1 MPACLV
7 TGGAGF
13 IGSNLVAELLRQ
25 NWRVRVLDNF
35 STGKRSHLD
44 RVLAAAQANTFE
56 LVEGDIRNRDDCLNA
71 CREVEYVFHQAA
83 LRSVPRS
90 VDDPSAT
97 NEVNVL
103 GTLNVLQAAVKAG
116 VRRLV
121 YASSSSVYGDTSVSP
136 QQEDHRPGPISPY
149 AVSKLAGEHYSV
161 SFCQVYGLETVSLR
175 YFNVFGPH
183 QDPESKYSALIP
195 SFIQQVSRGEPLEV
209 HGDGLQSRDFTYVG
223 DVVQANLLAAQ
234 AANVAG
240 QVFNIACGRSHTV
253 LDVGETIVRIMG
265 RDPGRRHTEARRGD
279 VRHTRADISRA
290 QRSLGYQP
298 GTNLEDGLRRAVEY
312 FSL

>member
-116 VRRLV
+116 VRRFV
-121 YASSSSVYGDTSVSP
+121 YASSSSAYGDTSVSP

-149 AVSKLAGEHYSV
+149 AVSKLAGEHYCV
-161 SFCQVYGLETVSLR
+161 SFYQVYGLETVSLR

-195 SFIQQVSRGEPLEV
+195 AFIQQVSRGEPLEV

-265 RDPGRRHTEARRGD
+265 RDPGRRHSEARRGD

-312 FSL
+312 FSP

>member
-1 MPACLV
+1 
-7 TGGAGF
+7 
-13 IGSNLVAELLRQ
+13 
-25 NWRVRVLDNF
+25 
-35 STGKRSHLD
+35 
-44 RVLAAAQANTFE
+44 
-56 LVEGDIRNRDDCLNA
+56 
-71 CREVEYVFHQAA
+71 
-83 LRSVPRS
+83 
-90 VDDPSAT
+90 
-97 NEVNVL
+97 
-103 GTLNVLQAAVKAG
+103 
-116 VRRLV
+116 
-121 YASSSSVYGDTSVSP
+121 
-136 QQEDHRPGPISPY
+136 
-149 AVSKLAGEHYSV
+149 
-161 SFCQVYGLETVSLR
+161 LETVSLR

-234 AANVAG
+234 AAKVAG

>member
-116 VRRLV
+116 VRRFV

-161 SFCQVYGLETVSLR
+161 SFYQVYGLETVSLR

-223 DVVQANLLAAQ
+223 DVAQANLLAAQ
-234 AANVAG
+234 AADVAG

-265 RDPGRRHTEARRGD
+265 RDPGRHHTEARRGD

>member
-13 IGSNLVAELLRQ
+13 IGSNLVAELLRR

-35 STGKRSHLD
+35 STGKRSHLE

-56 LVEGDIRNRDDCLNA
+56 LAEGDIRNRDDCLNA

-116 VRRLV
+116 VRRFV
-121 YASSSSVYGDTSVSP
+121 YASSSSVYGDTSESP

-149 AVSKLAGEHYSV
+149 AVSKLAGEHYGV

-195 SFIQQVSRGEPLEV
+195 AFIQQVSRGEPLEV

-223 DVVQANLLAAQ
+223 DVAQANLLAAQ

-265 RDPGRRHTEARRGD
+265 RDPGRRHTEPRRAD

-312 FSL
+312 FSP

>member
-13 IGSNLVAELLRQ
+13 IGSNLVAELLRR
-25 NWRVRVLDNF
+25 NWRVRVLENF

-116 VRRLV
+116 VRRFV
-121 YASSSSVYGDTSVSP
+121 YASSSSAYGDTSVSP

-149 AVSKLAGEHYSV
+149 AVSKLAGEHYCV
-161 SFCQVYGLETVSLR
+161 SFYQVYGLETVSLR

-195 SFIQQVSRGEPLEV
+195 AFIQQVSRGEPLEV

-265 RDPGRRHTEARRGD
+265 RDPGRRHTEPRQGD

-290 QRSLGYQP
+290 QRSLGFEP
-298 GTNLEDGLRRAVEY
+298 RTDLEEGLRRAVEY
-312 FSL
+312 FSP

>member
-116 VRRLV
+116 VRRFV

-161 SFCQVYGLETVSLR
+161 SFCQVYG
-175 YFNVFGPH
+175 
-183 QDPESKYSALIP
+183 
-195 SFIQQVSRGEPLEV
+195 
-209 HGDGLQSRDFTYVG
+209 
-223 DVVQANLLAAQ
+223 
-234 AANVAG
+234 
-240 QVFNIACGRSHTV
+240 
-253 LDVGETIVRIMG
+253 
-265 RDPGRRHTEARRGD
+265 
-279 VRHTRADISRA
+279 
-290 QRSLGYQP
+290 
-298 GTNLEDGLRRAVEY
+298 
-312 FSL
+312 

>member
-13 IGSNLVAELLRQ
+13 IGSNLVAELLRL
-25 NWRVRVLDNF
+25 NWQVRVLDNF

-71 CREVEYVFHQAA
+71 CREIEYVFHQAA

-116 VRRLV
+116 VRRFV

-161 SFCQVYGLETVSLR
+161 SFYQVYGLETVSLR

-223 DVVQANLLAAQ
+223 DVAQANLLAAQ
-234 AANVAG
+234 AAKVAG

-265 RDPGRRHTEARRGD
+265 RDPGRHHTEARRGD

>member
-13 IGSNLVAELLRQ
+13 IGSNLVAELLRR

-35 STGKRSHLD
+35 STGKRSHLE

-116 VRRLV
+116 VRRFV

-149 AVSKLAGEHYSV
+149 AVSKLAGEHYGV
-161 SFCQVYGLETVSLR
+161 SFCKVYGLETVSLR

-195 SFIQQVSRGEPLEV
+195 AFIQHVSRGEPLEV

-223 DVVQANLLAAQ
+223 DVAQANLLAAQ

-265 RDPGRRHTEARRGD
+265 RDPGRRHTEPRRAD

-312 FSL
+312 FSP

>member
-13 IGSNLVAELLRQ
+13 IGSNLVAELLRR

-56 LVEGDIRNRDDCLNA
+56 LVEGDIRSRDDCLNA
-71 CREVEYVFHQAA
+71 CREIEYVFHQAA

-116 VRRLV
+116 VRRFV
-121 YASSSSVYGDTSVSP
+121 YASSSSVYGDASVSP

-161 SFCQVYGLETVSLR
+161 SFYQVYGLETVSLR

-223 DVVQANLLAAQ
+223 DVAQANLLAAQ
-234 AANVAG
+234 AAKVAG